1 MILDIMNIG
10 ENCEMEKNEPQS
22 TEDIK
27 DCMIFSSTY
36 KGYKKNIEFDRP
48 DKTLGQWHIKK
59 EYIPHIKFVYV
70 YLNFSGHMLVKK
82 YEVEKFEY
90 SKKEKGWDNP
100 TKYSFIFK
108 RSEDI
113 QKLYDEVVQ
122 GRQYRTSKEIEN
134 MKEIE
139 DKDLNWRFKQASEA
153 KSNYIHKE
161 KKEKTSQEL
170 LVDAKKIHFPN
181 KIVTPQDAKML
192 IEKVENGEDVKTV
205 LENYFTS
212 KKQT

>member
-1 MILDIMNIG
+1 
-10 ENCEMEKNEPQS
+10 
-22 TEDIK
+22 
-27 DCMIFSSTY
+27 
-36 KGYKKNIEFDRP
+36 
-48 DKTLGQWHIKK
+48 
-59 EYIPHIKFVYV
+59 
-70 YLNFSGHMLVKK
+70 MLVKK

-134 MKEIE
+134 MEEIE
-139 DKDLNWRFKQASEA
+139 DKDLNLRFKQASEA

>member
-1 MILDIMNIG
+1 MNIS
-10 ENCEMEKNEPQS
+10 ENCEMKKNESQS

-36 KGYKKNIEFDRP
+36 KRYKKNIEFDRP

-161 KKEKTSQEL
+161 KKKKPAKSFLSMPKKYTFLIKL
-170 LVDAKKIHFPN
+170 LLL
-181 KIVTPQDAKML
+181 KMP
-192 IEKVENGEDVKTV
+192 K
-205 LENYFTS
+205 Y
-212 KKQT
+212 